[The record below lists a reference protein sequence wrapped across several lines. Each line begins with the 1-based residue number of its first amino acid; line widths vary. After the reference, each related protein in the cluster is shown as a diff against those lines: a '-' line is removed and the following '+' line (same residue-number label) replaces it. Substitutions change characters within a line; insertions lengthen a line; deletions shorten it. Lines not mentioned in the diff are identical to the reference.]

1 MAQASEVRDYANPTK
16 ECDVVMK
23 GGITSGVIYPAA
35 LAEIAA
41 TYRLRQVGGTSAG
54 AIAAAGAAAA
64 EVGRHTEHG
73 GFDALTRLTDTLSGQ
88 AAPGVKG
95 SLMQHLFQPQPET
108 TPTFDIATAWM
119 FTGGGPLRKGL
130 AVLAAA
136 VRYHPLA
143 LLVGLLPG
151 IAVLAASIAWTDGAM
166 LWIGI
171 AAAIA
176 LGIVF
181 AAIAVVVAIA
191 GDAMSSLN
199 ANDFGLCN
207 GSNAPKAKTP
217 GLTTFLADEFD
228 RLAGRDPAS
237 DPPLTFGDLAEAGV
251 SLKMLA
257 TNVTQ
262 SVPIL
267 LPDDLNGFFY
277 RPDEFRRLF
286 PPRILEHMANH
297 AREPENETQA
307 RQWEETAPA
316 VRMPEIEDLPVV
328 VAVRMS
334 LSFPVLLSAIP
345 LWAVAPHKE
354 AMILDRN
361 WISDG
366 GISSNFPS
374 HFFDSP
380 LPSRPTFAINLAP
393 TSEASSDEAENV
405 KFPRS
410 AGSGILNRWTDIDGI
425 AGFLRAILDTMQN
438 WADNEQT
445 HIPGFR
451 DRIATV
457 LHTEEEGG
465 LNLNMDP
472 EDIRR
477 LAARGRIAGEIFVTE
492 FDFETHRW
500 IRYRT
505 VMELLED
512 YLANY
517 ADGWGAAVV
526 GDGVATYREMIEV
539 PEPSSY
545 RAGWSGP
552 KAEFFRKRSE
562 DLVKLATDWP
572 DPEGVHSFG
581 KGAPRPKPSLRVT
594 SAIPSRD
601 ED

>member
-1 MAQASEVRDYANPTK
+1 MAQASDIRNYTDPTR

-23 GGITSGVIYPAA
+23 GGITSGVVYPSA
-35 LAEIAA
+35 LAEIAT

-64 EVGRHTEHG
+64 EVGRDSETG
-73 GFDALTRLTDTLSGQ
+73 GFAELTRLTDRLSGD

-95 SLMQHLFQPQPET
+95 SLLQHLFQPQEGT
-108 TPTFDIATAWM
+108 KGTFDIATAWM
-119 FTGGGPLRKGL
+119 FTQGGRLRKGL
-130 AVLAAA
+130 ALLVAAI
-136 VRYHPLA
+136 RYHPLA

-151 IAVLAASIAWTDGAM
+151 IAVIAASIAWADGAM
-166 LWIGI
+166 LWV
-171 AAAIA
+171 
-176 LGIVF
+176 GIVAGVVLGLMF
-181 AAIAVVVAIA
+181 GAIAVVAGIA
-191 GDAMSSLN
+191 LDALSSLQE
-199 ANDFGLCN
+199 NDFGLCN
-207 GSNAPKAKTP
+207 GSNAPRARAP

-237 DPPLTFGDLAEAGV
+237 DPPLTFGDLAAKGV
-251 SLKMLA
+251 TLKMLA

-267 LPDDLNGFFY
+267 LPDDLDSYFY
-277 RPDEFRRLF
+277 LPDEFRRIF
-286 PPRILEHMANH
+286 PPRIMEHLARH

-307 RQWEETAPA
+307 KQWEETAPA
-316 VRMPEIEDLPVV
+316 VRMPEIEDLPVIV
-328 VAVRMS
+328 GVRMS

-345 LWAVAPHKE
+345 LLAVAPHKDE
-354 AMILDRN
+354 AILDRN

-366 GISSNFPS
+366 GIASNFPS

-393 TSEASSDEAENV
+393 TKAASDVEADNV
-405 KFPRS
+405 RFPRS
-410 AGSGILNRWTDIDGI
+410 AGAGILNRWTDIDGLV
-425 AGFLRAILDTMQN
+425 GFLRAILDTMQN

-457 LHTEEEGG
+457 LHTNEEGG
-465 LNLNMDP
+465 MNLNMDP
-472 EDIRR
+472 EDIARM
-477 LAARGRIAGEIFVTE
+477 AARGRIAGETFVDE

-500 IRYRT
+500 IRYRS
-505 VMELLED
+505 VMELLEE
-512 YLANY
+512 YLAHY
-517 ADGWGAAVV
+517 ADGWAAAVV
-526 GDGVATYREMIEV
+526 GDGVASYREMIEV

-552 KAEFFRKRSE
+552 KADFFRKRSE

-572 DPEGVHSFG
+572 DPDGVHSFA

-594 SAIPSRD
+594 AAIPTR
-601 ED
+601 EDD